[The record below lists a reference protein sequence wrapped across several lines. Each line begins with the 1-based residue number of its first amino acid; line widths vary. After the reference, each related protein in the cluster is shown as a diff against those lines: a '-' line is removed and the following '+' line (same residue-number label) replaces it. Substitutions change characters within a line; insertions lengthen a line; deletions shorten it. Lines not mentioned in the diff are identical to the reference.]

1 MISCIHLSSTD
12 GKYHMT
18 PDGELHVLNVSP
30 QDGHSR
36 FQCRTLHKLTGTT
49 QLSITPARII
59 VTGKYYSLYINNPV
73 CSYLVQRLSC
83 FSHCNDILVI
93 KCSLALIF
101 LIYLGCKE
109 L

>member
-1 MISCIHLSSTD
+1 MCDLKFIVNKLFSD

-36 FQCRTLHKLTGTT
+36 FQCRTLHTLTGTT
-49 QLSITPARII
+49 QLSKTPARII
-59 VTGKYYSLYINNPV
+59 VTGK
-73 CSYLVQRLSC
+73 
-83 FSHCNDILVI
+83 
-93 KCSLALIF
+93 IF
-101 LIYLGCKE
+101 QYHSSKEQEGQYLG